1 MSLLKQRMRT
11 RAILAVAERRLECP
25 TAGRMPSVLISFL
38 FTVEL
43 YAENRL
49 GEPPMD
55 ARPRTKAAKK
65 RRVRLKE
72 ERRLKK
78 TRSRVMPMLSRPK
91 KLKANKRA
99 AS

>member
-1 MSLLKQRMRT
+1 
-11 RAILAVAERRLECP
+11 
-25 TAGRMPSVLISFL
+25 
-38 FTVEL
+38 
-43 YAENRL
+43 
-49 GEPPMD
+49 MD

-65 RRVRLKE
+65 RRVRIKE

-99 AS
+99 ATA